1 MCAVIQ
7 VRETSVQDAL
17 QDAGFCSAP
26 ESKVLASLTV
36 AQYAMPRL
44 VLRVCY
50 WQYGGAHVT
59 LQWSIADL
67 EQLVEDLSGLKQ
79 SAGGG
84 GSVGC
89 AQSFAASVSFAHR
102 SLIVQVGQRKIRPR
116 VQRAWTPSPS
126 CCSYGLHFS
135 GSRGGDAGAAAVCSS
150 CRIHISPQG
159 DLKHAAAALLR
170 VHSMTHCYFYTR
182 MLQVKKD
189 GHMKK
194 RKLGDLVSGGGS
206 SSSDECTEAQVSSV
220 VCSSSL
226 IFYSVLKA
234 IELARTLKPDDAMRV
249 RANDV
254 KVAPP

>member
-1 MCAVIQ
+1 VCAVIQ

-44 VLRVCY
+44 VLLVCY

-89 AQSFAASVSFAHR
+89 VAQSFAASVSFAHR
-102 SLIVQVGQRKIRPR
+102 SLIVQVGQ
-116 VQRAWTPSPS
+116 
-126 CCSYGLHFS
+126 
-135 GSRGGDAGAAAVCSS
+135 
-150 CRIHISPQG
+150 
-159 DLKHAAAALLR
+159 
-170 VHSMTHCYFYTR
+170 
-182 MLQVKKD
+182 
-189 GHMKK
+189 
-194 RKLGDLVSGGGS
+194 
-206 SSSDECTEAQVSSV
+206 
-220 VCSSSL
+220 
-226 IFYSVLKA
+226 
-234 IELARTLKPDDAMRV
+234 
-249 RANDV
+249 
-254 KVAPP
+254 